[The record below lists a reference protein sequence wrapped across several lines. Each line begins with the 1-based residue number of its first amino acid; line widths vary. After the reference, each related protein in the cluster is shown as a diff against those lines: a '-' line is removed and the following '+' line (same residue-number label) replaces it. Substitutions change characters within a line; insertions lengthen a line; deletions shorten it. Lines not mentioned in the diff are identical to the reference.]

1 MNAEGL
7 ILDKAMENLKEAAR
21 LVRTTQARLWS
32 AGMDEHP
39 NYRDLTHRVM
49 MALAMT
55 EAAFVEARR
64 RSSEQGTAT
73 DEGHAA
79 TP

>member
-1 MNAEGL
+1 
-7 ILDKAMENLKEAAR
+7 
-21 LVRTTQARLWS
+21 
-32 AGMDEHP
+32 MDEHP

-64 RSSEQGTAT
+64 RSSEQ
-73 DEGHAA
+73 D
-79 TP
+79 